1 MAKDEKSGVDSTGKD
16 LKELRDELWVV
27 VPFFLAALG
36 FFLGSFSFKRGA
48 GGVPMVVGFATLVMA
63 GMRLIHIIFP
73 QSKIGEFNEAG
84 LAGEFDHMKE
94 AIEEE
99 TLKGHYEEPKGKVVT
114 FVDERKAFIGAI
126 GCFLAFLLCGYIIGS
141 FVVIVGASYYYG
153 YKEKLPI
160 AIVMASLFLIVYV
173 LLYKLM
179 EAPGDF
185 GLLLDPILRS
195 LNLI

>member
-1 MAKDEKSGVDSTGKD
+1 MANEKSGVDSTGKD

-27 VPFFLAALG
+27 IPFFLAALG
-36 FFLGSFSFKRGA
+36 FFLGSFTFKRGA

-63 GMRLIHIIFP
+63 GMRLYHIMRP

-94 AIEEE
+94 VIEEE
-99 TLKGHYEEPKGKVVT
+99 TLKGHHEETKGKVVT
-114 FVDERKAFIGAI
+114 WIDERKAFIGAI
-126 GCFLAFLLCGYIIGS
+126 GSFLVFLLFGYLIGG

-160 AIVMASLFLIVYV
+160 AIVLGALFLIVYV
-173 LLYKLM
+173 LLYKLL
-179 EAPGDF
+179 EAPSDF
-185 GLLLDPILRS
+185 GLLLEPIFS
-195 LNLI
+195 YFELI